1 MTTTEVAPEV
11 GGGEAEV
18 EAKEA
23 EEGVGEEEVDNRTMT
38 EGSQITNILT
48 KLISQI
54 PLVLTQ
60 VQIQIILDVL
70 IKAAA
75 T

>member
-1 MTTTEVAPEV
+1 M

-18 EAKEA
+18 EAEEA

-48 KLISQI
+48 KLISQV
-54 PLVLTQ
+54 PPALTQ